1 MLSVLSAHAQP
12 LRPVPALTGH
22 VIDQT
27 ATLDATQRQAL
38 QARLEALERDK
49 GAQLVVLV
57 VPSTAPED
65 IAAYAHRVGDSW
77 KIGRAG
83 VGDGLILLVALEDR
97 RVRIEVAKTLEGAVP
112 DLMAKRIIDGAIVP
126 HFRAGDYA
134 GGLIAAVTQLDAL
147 VRGEA
152 LPPVA
157 EGAAGGANDFDWL
170 DAAVLLLIAIPV
182 VNAFARAMFGRKLG
196 AVATGTG
203 AGALTFVLT
212 TSVWLALLAGVGA
225 LAYGLLAATAAVLPR
240 TRSGG
245 PWGGPDF
252 PPSSGGRWG
261 GGGGFGG
268 GGFSSGGGGNFG
280 GGGASGSW

>member
-1 MLSVLSAHAQP
+1 M
-12 LRPVPALTGH
+12 PALTGH

-38 QARLEALERDK
+38 QERLEALERDK

-57 VPSTAPED
+57 VPTTAPED

-112 DLMAKRIIDGAIVP
+112 DLMAKRIIDSAIVP
-126 HFRAGDYA
+126 HFKAGDYA

-170 DAAVLLLIAIPV
+170 DAAVLLFIAIPV
-182 VNAFARAMFGRKLG
+182 VNAITRAMFGRKLG
-196 AVATGTG
+196 AVAAGTG
-203 AGALTFVLT
+203 AGVLAFVLT
-212 TSVWLALLAGVGA
+212 ASAWLALLAGMAA
-225 LAYGLLAATAAVLPR
+225 LIYALLAATAAVLPR

-245 PWGGPDF
+245 PWGGPGF
-252 PPSSGGRWG
+252 PPPSGGHWES
-261 GGGGFGG
+261 GGFGSSG